1 MSSNSKTKITFY
13 GGIKEIGG
21 NKFLI
26 EDKGTRIFLDFGM
39 QMGKFN
45 QYFAEFVNPRTCNGM
60 GDLFEFELLPPLDR
74 LYRRDCA
81 KHIGFGGDEETKFDA
96 IVLTH
101 AHVDHC
107 AYIHYVRPEIPI
119 YCSEATKLLMQ
130 AIQEVGGAEDYL
142 YFDELFQIYT
152 NKNGT
157 KSKGKGKNYRSNRTI
172 KQLDDYTTVRID
184 SIELQPL
191 PVDHS
196 LPGVNAFVI
205 HTSNGSIGYTADIRF
220 HGRRTNSS
228 EKFLETCT
236 NSDLDLLLCEGTR
249 ISEESSLT
257 ELDVEQKAKGIMDET
272 KGLVICNYPGKDLD
286 RLLSFY
292 NAAKNAGRDFIIDLK
307 QAYILKLFQ
316 ASEQWK
322 NTFPDPRD
330 DNIKIYVP
338 RRGWGLIG
346 KDMEYW
352 TKKILL
358 EDYDNWADEFLD
370 YPNKI
375 HFRYVKDHQKDSV
388 FYCNDFH
395 VQELIDI
402 RPVEKSTYIRSS
414 TEPFNE
420 EMKLDQER
428 VKRWLV
434 HFGLLTSD
442 ADWTHIHVSGHGSR
456 DQLQRVVQESNS
468 KKVVPIHTLN
478 EEYYDKWHDDV
489 VHVSLND
496 SMTI

>member
-1 MSSNSKTKITFY
+1 LSYTSKTKITFY
-13 GGIKEIGG
+13 GGINEIGG

-26 EDKGTRIFLDFGM
+26 EDKGTKIFLDFGM
-39 QMGKFN
+39 QMNKFN
-45 QYFAEFVNPRTCNGM
+45 QYFAEFVNPRKCNGM
-60 GDLFEFELLPPLDR
+60 GDLFEFELLPHLEG

-81 KHIGFGGDEETKFDA
+81 RRIGFGGDEETEIDA
-96 IVLTH
+96 IILTH

-107 AYIHYVRPEIPI
+107 AYIHYLRPEIHV

-130 AIQEVGGAEDYL
+130 AIQEVGEEEDYL

-157 KSKGKGKNYRSNRTI
+157 KSRCRGKDYRSNRNI
-172 KQLDDYTTVRID
+172 KLLNDYTPIKID
-184 SIELQPL
+184 SIEVQPL

-196 LPGVNAFVI
+196 LPGVDAFVI

-220 HGRRTNSS
+220 HGRQTSSS

-236 NSDLDLLLCEGTR
+236 KSDLDLLLCEGTR

-257 ELDVEQKAKGIMDET
+257 ELDVEQKAKNIMDGT

-316 ASEQWK
+316 TSEQWRG
-322 NTFPDPRD
+322 TFPDPRD
-330 DNIKIYVP
+330 HNIKIYIP
-338 RRGWGLIG
+338 RRGWGLID

-358 EDYDNWADEFLD
+358 EDYDNWTDEFLD
-370 YPNKI
+370 YSNKV

-395 VQELIDI
+395 VQELIA
-402 RPVEKSTYIRSS
+402 Y
-414 TEPFNE
+414 
-420 EMKLDQER
+420 
-428 VKRWLV
+428 
-434 HFGLLTSD
+434 
-442 ADWTHIHVSGHGSR
+442 
-456 DQLQRVVQESNS
+456 
-468 KKVVPIHTLN
+468 
-478 EEYYDKWHDDV
+478 
-489 VHVSLND
+489 
-496 SMTI
+496 